1 MREVIRSEEKDLSAK
16 QIKERWAVIEIPFSN
31 HFEIRLLVTSQGWCQ
46 KVHKE
51 LLIVVVRKSSKWS
64 RQILRLTSPSFL
76 CFHSAESPERKEK
89 VSNWTKT
96 GRGGDHYGSGRET
109 EDICGA
115 TEESKFSFIP
125 LFLFH
130 KCPNPSYRRRILPEF
145 VESFRCYC
153 SIYPYLQLLFTYVCY
168 FHP

>member
-1 MREVIRSEEKDLSAK
+1 MKKTKLKGGHEGSPGIFEALKIAKFGCELREVIKAEGKDFSGK
-16 QIKERWAVIEIPFSN
+16 QTRERWTMIEKPFSN

-64 RQILRLTSPSFL
+64 RQILRLTSPSFF
-76 CFHSAESPERKEK
+76 CFRSAESPERKEK

-125 LFLFH
+125 LFLFI
-130 KCPNPSYRRRILPEF
+130 KMP
-145 VESFRCYC
+145 
-153 SIYPYLQLLFTYVCY
+153 
-168 FHP
+168 